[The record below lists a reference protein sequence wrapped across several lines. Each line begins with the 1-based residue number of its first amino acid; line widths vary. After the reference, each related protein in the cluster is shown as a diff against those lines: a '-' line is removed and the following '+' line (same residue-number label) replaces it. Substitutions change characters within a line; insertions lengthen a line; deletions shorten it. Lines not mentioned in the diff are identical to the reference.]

1 MKLTRLQAEQI
12 QRYDWPGNVR
22 ELKNVIERAVILSK
36 GKALRLDLSLPEN
49 PSAAIVPGEV
59 GNSSGEQ
66 MVFTEKQMKALQKNN
81 ILSALK
87 LSDWRVSGD
96 LGAARLL
103 GVKPTT
109 LADRMK
115 TFGIRKPN

>member
-1 MKLTRLQAEQI
+1 
-12 QRYDWPGNVR
+12 
-22 ELKNVIERAVILSK
+22 
-36 GKALRLDLSLPEN
+36 LPEN
-49 PSAAIVPGEV
+49 TLVDAPPGEV

-66 MVFTEKQMKALQKNN
+66 VVFTEMQMKAKQKRN

-115 TFGIRKPN
+115 AFGIKKPA